1 MWSRRG
7 VAETTE
13 QADFQVVVFSGPSGS
28 GKTTIVERLL
38 AEAPMTLVKSISA
51 TTRPPR
57 TGERH
62 GEAYY
67 FLSPQEFAL
76 RRAAGD
82 FLETA
87 EVYDGLWYGTLKS
100 EIERARRA
108 GGWAFLEIDVQGA
121 LNVMKLYPDAI
132 TIFLLPPSM
141 AICEQRL
148 RDRGT
153 ETEEIIQRRLR
164 KVTHELSFAPRYQ
177 HQVVNDML
185 DRAVT
190 EILEIL
196 KAHQRTAPSAV

>member
-1 MWSRRG
+1 M
-7 VAETTE
+7 TE
-13 QADFQVVVFSGPSGS
+13 AIAQADFQVVVFSGPSGS
-28 GKTTIVERLL
+28 GKTTIVERLI

-57 TGERH
+57 IGERN

-76 RRAAGD
+76 RRAAGE

-100 EIERARRA
+100 EIERARQA

-121 LNVMKLYPDAI
+121 LNVMKFYPKAI

-164 KVTHELSFAPRYQ
+164 KVTHEMSFAPQYQ
-177 HQVVNDML
+177 HQVVNDEL

-196 KAHQRTAPSAV
+196 KSHQRTAPSAV